1 MQGHRIGLL
10 QQFVKGLAT
19 VGVAHRQL
27 LLDIVEHDAHA
38 QSLRQHGQL
47 RADIAVSDDAQGL
60 AANLMGAGS
69 GLVPQAMAHVMRVGG
84 NAAHQADDVADHQFH
99 HGTGVGIRGVE
110 HADAMLA
117 RIIEI
122 HLIGADAEASDRGQ
136 GRACVDDRCGHG
148 RLGPYAEQAHAVKR
162 LDEFLL
168 AQGALA
174 RLHFETV
181 IAQRLRRIRVNV
193 FQ

>member
-1 MQGHRIGLL
+1 MR
-10 QQFVKGLAT
+10 
-19 VGVAHRQL
+19 
-27 LLDIVEHDAHA
+27 
-38 QSLRQHGQL
+38 
-47 RADIAVSDDAQGL
+47 
-60 AANLMGAGS
+60 AGS

-136 GRACVDDRCGHG
+136 GRASVDDRCGHG
-148 RLGPYAEQAHAVKR
+148 RLGPYAEQLTPSSASMSSFSPRAPCASLLRNRDRAAIAPHPGECFPIRELLPWYLPYSCKAVSSSPVR
-162 LDEFLL
+162 TITNRCVGL
-168 AQGALA
+168 
-174 RLHFETV
+174 V
-181 IAQRLRRIRVNV
+181 IAT
-193 FQ
+193 